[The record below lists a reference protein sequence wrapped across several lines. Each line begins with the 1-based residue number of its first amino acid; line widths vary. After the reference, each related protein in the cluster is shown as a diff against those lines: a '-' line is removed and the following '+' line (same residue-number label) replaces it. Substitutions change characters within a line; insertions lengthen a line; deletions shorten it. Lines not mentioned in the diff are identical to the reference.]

1 MLIFCKLKF
10 TKFTKIGNIVEINK
24 KIGQKIKVFRK
35 KLGLQANKLSE
46 LLNISPSYLNLI
58 ESGKRNI
65 DGDLLLRVCQ
75 ELRIELSDITSD
87 KEINLNNA
95 KIAISKFSKN
105 KNIKNLDLKIGPK
118 IKAFR
123 RQLGLQANKFA
134 EQLKIS
140 PSYLN
145 LIESGKR
152 NIDGNLLIKISQ
164 ELRVELSDLTS
175 KEDVNLENDITEL
188 LDDQLFEGL
197 DILGPEVK
205 DLVNTNPKIAK
216 ALIKLGDNFKQK
228 DHEIVNKVENI
239 SGKIIDSRKAAF
251 PGEVISDFLQ
261 ENKNFFPKLENFAN
275 NIFEKVKQNNR
286 TRYIALCEFLNSE
299 YGIIVKDIIPEEG
312 KPFSKIYKTKEKE
325 LFLSDYLSI
334 ETKKLHAAAQIAQEG
349 ASKEIDEY
357 LSTFSFPSQEAK
369 KLTRV
374 ALLNYCGAAILMP
387 YKLFHKECKEL
398 KYDLELLQNTFA
410 TSFEQV
416 AHRVT
421 CLQDPDLPGIPFHF
435 LRVDVAG
442 NISKRF
448 SLSGIEIPRYGGAC
462 PRWNVYS
469 AFSRPGVIQ
478 AAVSKMTNGEKYV
491 CIARTVEKGVG
502 RYGQKKSMLSIGLGC
517 EAKYAKD
524 FVYTENLD
532 LNDKKSELPIGVSC
546 RTCDRLDCSQRAFPP
561 LHKKFDIDINS
572 RGVSVYVSE

>member
-1 MLIFCKLKF
+1 MKFNVKTGEKLR
-10 TKFTKIGNIVEINK
+10 
-24 KIGQKIKVFRK
+24 VFRK
-35 KLGLQANKLSE
+35 KLGLQAKKLAE
-46 LLNISPSYLNLI
+46 QLNISPSYLNLI
-58 ESGKRNI
+58 ESGKRSI
-65 DGDLLLRVCQ
+65 DGELLVKICQ
-75 ELRIELSDITSD
+75 ELRIELSDLKDDS
-87 KEINLNNA
+87 EINLNNS
-95 KIAISKFSKN
+95 KLAISKFSKN
-105 KNIKNLDLKIGPK
+105 KNLKKLDLKIGPK

-134 EQLKIS
+134 EQLNIS

-145 LIESGKR
+145 LIESSKR
-152 NIDGNLLIKISQ
+152 KIDGDLLIKISK
-164 ELRVELSDLTS
+164 ELRVDLSDLTS
-175 KEDVNLENDITEL
+175 KSDLNLENDISDL
-188 LDDQLFEGL
+188 LDDQLFDDL

-205 DLVNTNPKIAK
+205 DLVNSNPKIAK
-216 ALIKLGDNFKQK
+216 ALIKLGDNFRQK

-239 SGKIIDSRKAAF
+239 SGKIIDSRKTSF

-261 ENKNFFPKLENFAN
+261 ENKNYFPKLEEFAN
-275 NIFEKVKQNNR
+275 EIFNKVQKNNR
-286 TRYIALCEFLNSE
+286 TRYIALCEFLNQE
-299 YGIIVKDIIPEEG
+299 YSITVKDIIPEET
-312 KPFSKIYKTKEKE
+312 KPFSKVFNKKTKE
-325 LFLSDYLSI
+325 LLLSDYNSL

-349 ASKEIDEY
+349 AKDIIDEY
-357 LSTFSFPSQEAK
+357 LSNFKFPSDESK
-369 KLTRV
+369 RLTQI

-387 YKLFHKECKEL
+387 YKLFHNECKKL
-398 KYDLELLQNTFA
+398 KYDLQLLQNTFA

-421 CLQDPDLPGIPFHF
+421 CLQDPKLPGIPFHF
-435 LRVDVAG
+435 LRVDMAG

-469 AFSRPGVIQ
+469 AFTRPGVIQ

-502 RYGQKKSMLSIGLGC
+502 RYGQSKSILSIGLGC
-517 EAKYAKD
+517 EAKYAKE

-532 LNDKKSELPIGVSC
+532 ISDKKTEIPIGVSC

-561 LHKKFDIDINS
+561 LHKKFDVDINT
-572 RGVSVYVSE
+572 RGVSVYVNDNN

>member
-1 MLIFCKLKF
+1 MSKLD
-10 TKFTKIGNIVEINK
+10 
-24 KIGQKIKVFRK
+24 
-35 KLGLQANKLSE
+35 S
-46 LLNISPSYLNLI
+46 
-58 ESGKRNI
+58 
-65 DGDLLLRVCQ
+65 
-75 ELRIELSDITSD
+75 
-87 KEINLNNA
+87 
-95 KIAISKFSKN
+95 
-105 KNIKNLDLKIGPK
+105 KIGPK

-123 RQLGLQANKFA
+123 RQMGMQANKLA
-134 EQLKIS
+134 EELGIS

-145 LIESGKR
+145 LIEKGKR
-152 NIDGNLLIKISQ
+152 KIDGDLLIHVCDK
-164 ELRVELSDLTS
+164 LRIELSDLTS
-175 KEDVNLENDITEL
+175 KTDLNLENNISEL
-188 LDDQLFEGL
+188 LSDDLFEDL

-205 DLVNTNPKIAK
+205 DLVSTNPKIAK

-275 NIFEKVKQNNR
+275 IIFEKVKQNNR
-286 TRYIALCEFLNSE
+286 TRYIALCNFLKDE
-299 YGIIVKDIIPEEG
+299 YGITVKDVIPEEG
-312 KPFSKIYKTKEKE
+312 KPFSKIYKAKEKE

-334 ETKKLHAAAQIAQEG
+334 ETKKLHAAAQISLEG

-357 LSTFSFPSQEAK
+357 LSTFNFPSDEAK

-421 CLQDPDLPGIPFHF
+421 CLQDPKLPGIPFHF

-491 CIARTVEKGVG
+491 CIAKTVAKGIG
-502 RYGQKKSMLSIGLGC
+502 RYGQKKSILSIGLGC
-517 EAKYAKD
+517 EAKFAKD

-561 LHKKFDIDINS
+561 LHKKFDVDINS

>member
-1 MLIFCKLKF
+1 MSQVDL
-10 TKFTKIGNIVEINK
+10 KIGP
-24 KIGQKIKVFRK
+24 KIKSFRRQ
-35 KLGLQANKLSE
+35 LGLQANRLAE
-46 LLNISPSYLNLI
+46 QLGISASYLNLI
-58 ESGKRNI
+58 ESGKRKI
-65 DGDLLLRVCQ
+65 DGDLLLKVC
-75 ELRIELSDITSD
+75 EE
-87 KEINLNNA
+87 
-95 KIAISKFSKN
+95 
-105 KNIKNLDLKIGPK
+105 LKI
-118 IKAFR
+118 
-123 RQLGLQANKFA
+123 
-134 EQLKIS
+134 
-140 PSYLN
+140 
-145 LIESGKR
+145 
-152 NIDGNLLIKISQ
+152 D
-164 ELRVELSDLTS
+164 LSDLTNKS
-175 KEDVNLENDITEL
+175 DLNLVNDISEL
-188 LDDQLFEGL
+188 LDDQLFEDL

-228 DHEIVNKVENI
+228 DHEIINKVENL
-239 SGKIIDSRKAAF
+239 SGKIIDSRKTAF

-261 ENKNFFPKLENFAN
+261 EKKNYFPKLEEFAN
-275 NIFEKVKQNNR
+275 NVFEKVQKNNR
-286 TRYIALCEFLNSE
+286 TRYVALCEFLKTE
-299 YGIIVKDIIPEEG
+299 YSITVKDVIPDEG
-312 KPFSKIYKTKEKE
+312 KPFSKIFYKNKKE
-325 LFLSDYLSI
+325 LLLSDYNSL

-349 ASKEIDEY
+349 AMKEINDY
-357 LSTFSFPSQEAK
+357 LSEFKFPTEESK
-369 KLTRV
+369 RLTQI

-387 YKLFHKECKEL
+387 YKLFHSECKKL

-421 CLQDPDLPGIPFHF
+421 SLQDPKLPGIPFHF

-524 FVYTENLD
+524 FVYTENLS
-532 LNDKKSELPIGVSC
+532 LSDKKTEIPIGVSC

-561 LHKKFDIDINS
+561 LHKKFDVDVNA
-572 RGVSVYVSE
+572 RGVSVYVSD

>member
-1 MLIFCKLKF
+1 MSENTDIIIGR
-10 TKFTKIGNIVEINK
+10 KIRD
-24 KIGQKIKVFRK
+24 FRR
-35 KLGLQANKLSE
+35 KLGLQAKKLSE
-46 LLNISPSYLNLI
+46 LLSISPTYLNLI
-58 ESGKRNI
+58 ESGKRRI
-65 DGDLLLRVCQ
+65 DGELLLKVCN
-75 ELRIELSDITSD
+75 ELRIEMSDLIDD
-87 KEINLNNA
+87 KLVDLENS
-95 KIAISKFSKN
+95 KKAI
-105 KNIKNLDLKIGPK
+105 IKNSNVADLKKTNLKIGPK

-123 RQLGLQANKFA
+123 RQLGIQANKLS
-134 EQLKIS
+134 EQIGIS
-140 PSYLN
+140 ASYLN

-152 NIDGNLLIKISQ
+152 NVDSNLIIKICS
-164 ELRVELSDLTS
+164 ELRINVSDLTS
-175 KEDVNLENDITEL
+175 KSDLNLENDISEL
-188 LDDQLFEGL
+188 LSDEIFEDL

-205 DLVNTNPKIAK
+205 DLVASNPKMAK

-228 DHEIVNKVENI
+228 DHDIVNKVENI
-239 SGKIIDSRKAAF
+239 SGKIIDSRRAAF
-251 PGEVISDFLQ
+251 PGEVIADFLQ
-261 ENKNFFPKLENFAN
+261 ENKNYFPKLEEFAN
-275 NIFEKVKQNNR
+275 DIFQEVKQNNR
-286 TRYIALCEFLNSE
+286 TRYIALCEFLKRK
-299 YGIIVKDIIPEEG
+299 YGVQVKDVIPEEG
-312 KPFSKIYKTKEKE
+312 KPFSKIYKEKEKV
-325 LFLSDYLSI
+325 LLLSDYISL
-334 ETKKLHAAAQIAQEG
+334 ETKKLYAAAQIAHIG
-349 ASKEIDEY
+349 AKDQINFY
-357 LSTFSFPSQEAK
+357 LSNFKFPSNEAK
-369 KLTRV
+369 ELSRI

-387 YKLFHKECKEL
+387 YELFHKECKNL

-421 CLQDPDLPGIPFHF
+421 CLQDPKLPGIPFHF

-442 NISKRF
+442 NISKRL

-478 AAVSKMTNGEKYV
+478 AAVSKMSNGEKYV

-524 FVYTENLD
+524 FIYTENLD

-561 LHKKFDIDINS
+561 LHKKFDVDVNA
-572 RGVSVYVSE
+572 RGVSVYVSD

>member
-1 MLIFCKLKF
+1 MVNFDKELGL
-10 TKFTKIGNIVEINK
+10 
-24 KIGQKIKVFRK
+24 KIKNYRR
-35 KLGLQANKLSE
+35 KLGLQAKKLAQQI
-46 LLNISPSYLNLI
+46 NISPSYLNLI
-58 ESGKRNI
+58 ESGKRKI
-65 DGDLLLRVCQ
+65 DGDLLLKISQ
-75 ELRIELSDITSD
+75 ELRIDFSDLSLNEEIDINNSKKAIANFKSNQKISD
-87 KEINLNNA
+87 FN
-95 KIAISKFSKN
+95 
-105 KNIKNLDLKIGPK
+105 LKIGPK

-123 RQLGLQANKFA
+123 RQLGIQANKLA
-134 EQLKIS
+134 EELGIS
-140 PSYLN
+140 ASYLN

-152 NIDGNLLIKISQ
+152 RIDGNLVIRVCKELKINL
-164 ELRVELSDLTS
+164 EDLTS
-175 KEDVNLENDITEL
+175 KADLNLENNISEL
-188 LDDQLFEGL
+188 LSDEIFEDL

-205 DLVNTNPKIAK
+205 DLVNSNPKIAK
-216 ALIKLGDNFKQK
+216 ALVKLGDNFKQK
-228 DHEIVNKVENI
+228 DIEIVNKVENI

-251 PGEVISDFLQ
+251 PGEVVSDFLQ
-261 ENKNFFPKLENFAN
+261 DNKNFFPKLEDFAN
-275 NIFEKVKQNNR
+275 LIFEKIKQNNR
-286 TRYIALCEFLNSE
+286 TRYVALCGFLKSE
-299 YGIIVKDIIPEEG
+299 YNIRVIDIIPEES
-312 KPFSKIYKTKEKE
+312 KPFSKIYDSKKKE
-325 LFLSDYLSI
+325 LLLSDYISL
-334 ETKKLHAAAQIAQEG
+334 ETKKLHAAAQIAQVG
-349 ASKEIDEY
+349 AAREIEDY
-357 LSTFSFPSQEAK
+357 LSSFKFPTEESK

-421 CLQDPDLPGIPFHF
+421 CLQDPELPGIPFHL
-435 LRVDVAG
+435 LRVDIAG

-491 CIARTVEKGVG
+491 CIAKTVEKGVG

-517 EAKYAKD
+517 EAKYAKE
-524 FVYTENLD
+524 FVYTENLN
-532 LNDKKSELPIGVSC
+532 LNDKKTEIPIGVSC

-561 LHKKFDIDINS
+561 LHKKFDVDINS
-572 RGVSVYVSE
+572 RGISVYVTDK

>member
-1 MLIFCKLKF
+1 MEINR
-10 TKFTKIGNIVEINK
+10 KIGE
-24 KIGQKIKVFRK
+24 KIKVFRK
-35 KLGLQANKLSE
+35 KLGLQANKLAEQLS
-46 LLNISPSYLNLI
+46 ISASYLNLI

-65 DGDLLLRVCQ
+65 DADLLLKICQ
-75 ELRIELSDITSD
+75 ELRIELSDLKSEKDIDIRNS
-87 KEINLNNA
+87 
-95 KIAISKFSKN
+95 KIAITKFSSKN
-105 KNIKNLDLKIGPK
+105 NFNVSDLKIGPK

-123 RQLGLQANKFA
+123 RQLGLQANTFA
-134 EQLKIS
+134 QQINIS

-145 LIESGKR
+145 LIEGGKR
-152 NIDGNLLIKISQ
+152 KIDGDLLIKISK

-175 KEDVNLENDITEL
+175 KSDINLENNISEL
-188 LDDQLFEGL
+188 LDDQLFEDL

-205 DLVNTNPKIAK
+205 DLVNTNPKIAR
-216 ALIKLGDNFKQK
+216 ALIKLGDNFRQK
-228 DHEIVNKVENI
+228 DHEIVSKVENI
-239 SGKIIDSRKAAF
+239 SGKIIDSRKTSF

-261 ENKNFFPKLENFAN
+261 ENKNYFPKLEEFAN
-275 NIFEKVKQNNR
+275 FIFEKVQKNNR
-286 TRYIALCEFLNSE
+286 TRYIALCDFLKKE
-299 YGIIVKDIIPEEG
+299 YSITVKDIIPEEK
-312 KPFSKIYKTKEKE
+312 KPFSKIFNKQKKE
-325 LFLSDYLSI
+325 LLLSDYNSL

-349 ASKEIDEY
+349 ALNIIDNY
-357 LSTFSFPSQEAK
+357 LSKFNFPSSESK
-369 KLTRV
+369 RLTQI

-387 YKLFHKECKEL
+387 YKLFHSECKKL
-398 KYDLELLQNTFA
+398 KYDLQLLQNTFA

-421 CLQDPDLPGIPFHF
+421 CLQDPKLPGIPFHM
-435 LRVDVAG
+435 LRTDIAG

-469 AFSRPGVIQ
+469 AFTRPGVIQ

-502 RYGQKKSMLSIGLGC
+502 RYGQSKSILSIGLGC
-517 EAKYAKD
+517 EAKYAKE

-532 LNDKKSELPIGVSC
+532 ISDKKTEIPIGVSC

-561 LHKKFDIDINS
+561 LHKKFDVDINT
-572 RGVSVYVSE
+572 RGVSVYVNDNN

>member
-1 MLIFCKLKF
+1 MSQLD
-10 TKFTKIGNIVEINK
+10 TKIGK
-24 KIGQKIKVFRK
+24 KIKTFRN
-35 KLGLQANKLSE
+35 KLGLQAKKLAE
-46 LLNISPSYLNLI
+46 QIGISPSYLNLI
-58 ESGKRNI
+58 ESGKRKI
-65 DGDLLLRVCQ
+65 DGDLLLKISQ
-75 ELRIELSDITSD
+75 ELRIEFNDILED
-87 KEINLNNA
+87 KVDLNNSRKAIASFYRANNKNEIN
-95 KIAISKFSKN
+95 
-105 KNIKNLDLKIGPK
+105 LKIGPK

-123 RQLGLQANKFA
+123 RQLGIQANVLA
-134 EQLKIS
+134 GQIGIS

-152 NIDGNLLIKISQ
+152 KIDGDLIIKVCEELKIN
-164 ELRVELSDLTS
+164 LSDLTS
-175 KEDVNLENDITEL
+175 RSDLNLENNISEL
-188 LDDQLFEGL
+188 LGDELFEDL

-228 DHEIVNKVENI
+228 DHDIVNKVENL
-239 SGKIIDSRKAAF
+239 SGKIIDSRKASF
-251 PGEVISDFLQ
+251 PGEVVSDFLQ

-275 NIFEKVKQNNR
+275 SVFEKVKQNNR
-286 TRYIALCEFLNSE
+286 TRYIALCDFLKSE
-299 YGIIVKDIIPEEG
+299 YGIKVTDIIPEEN
-312 KPFSKIYKTKEKE
+312 KPFSKIFKIDTKE
-325 LFLSDYLSI
+325 LFLSDYISL

-349 ASKEIDEY
+349 ASDHIEAY
-357 LSTFSFPSQEAK
+357 LSTFTFPSNESK

-387 YKLFHKECKEL
+387 YKLFHQECRDL

-421 CLQDPDLPGIPFHF
+421 CLQDPKLPGIPFHF

-491 CIARTVEKGVG
+491 CIAKTVEKGVG

-517 EAKYAKD
+517 EAKYAKE

-532 LNDKKSELPIGVSC
+532 LTDKKSELPIGVSC

-561 LHKKFDIDINS
+561 LHKKFDVDINS
-572 RGVSVYVSE
+572 RGVSVYVND

>member
-1 MLIFCKLKF
+1 MQIN
-10 TKFTKIGNIVEINK
+10 TQIGENIRK
-24 KIGQKIKVFRK
+24 FRK
-35 KLGLQANKLSE
+35 QLGLQANKLAEQLS
-46 LLNISPSYLNLI
+46 ISPSFLNLI

-65 DGDLLLRVCQ
+65 DADLLLKICE
-75 ELRIELSDITSD
+75 ELRIELSDLKTD
-87 KEINLNNA
+87 KIIDLNNS
-95 KIAISKFSKN
+95 KNAISNFSKG
-105 KNIKNLDLKIGPK
+105 KNLKKLDLKIGPK

-134 EQLKIS
+134 EQLGIS
-140 PSYLN
+140 PTYLN
-145 LIESGKR
+145 LIEGGKR
-152 NIDGNLLIKISQ
+152 KIDGDLLIKISK

-175 KEDVNLENDITEL
+175 KSDINLENDISEL
-188 LDDQLFEGL
+188 LDDQLFEDL

-205 DLVNTNPKIAK
+205 DLVSTNPKIAR

-239 SGKIIDSRKAAF
+239 SGKIIDSRKASF

-261 ENKNFFPKLENFAN
+261 ENKNYFPKLEDFAN
-275 NIFEKVKQNNR
+275 NIFDKVQKNNR
-286 TRYIALCEFLNSE
+286 TRYIALCDYLKKE
-299 YGIIVKDIIPEEG
+299 YSITVKDVIPEEE
-312 KPFSKIYKTKEKE
+312 KPFSKIFNKAKKE
-325 LFLSDYLSI
+325 LLLSDYNSL

-349 ASKEIDEY
+349 AINIITDY
-357 LSTFSFPSQEAK
+357 LSNFNFPSDESK
-369 KLTRV
+369 RLTQV

-387 YKLFHKECKEL
+387 YKLFHNECKKL

-421 CLQDPDLPGIPFHF
+421 CLQDPKLPGIPFHM
-435 LRVDVAG
+435 LRTDIAG

-469 AFSRPGVIQ
+469 AFTRPGVIQ

-502 RYGQKKSMLSIGLGC
+502 RYGQSKSILSIGLGC
-517 EAKYAKD
+517 EAKYAKE

-532 LNDKKSELPIGVSC
+532 ITDKKTEIPIGVSC

-561 LHKKFDIDINS
+561 LHKKFDVDINT
-572 RGVSVYVSE
+572 RGVSVYVNDNN

>member
-1 MLIFCKLKF
+1 M
-10 TKFTKIGNIVEINK
+10 EINT

-35 KLGLQANKLSE
+35 KLGLQANKLAEQLS
-46 LLNISPSYLNLI
+46 ISASYLNLI

-65 DGDLLLRVCQ
+65 DADLLLKICQ
-75 ELRIELSDITSD
+75 ELRIELSDLKSEKDLDIRNS
-87 KEINLNNA
+87 
-95 KIAISKFSKN
+95 KIAITKFSSKN
-105 KNIKNLDLKIGPK
+105 NLNVSDLKIGPK

-123 RQLGLQANKFA
+123 RQLGLQANTFA
-134 EQLKIS
+134 QQINIS

-145 LIESGKR
+145 LIEAGKR
-152 NIDGNLLIKISQ
+152 KIDGNLLIKISK

-175 KEDVNLENDITEL
+175 KSDINLENNISEL
-188 LDDQLFEGL
+188 LDDQLFEDL

-205 DLVNTNPKIAK
+205 DLVNTNPKIAR
-216 ALIKLGDNFKQK
+216 ALIKLGDNFRQK
-228 DHEIVNKVENI
+228 DHEIVSKVENI
-239 SGKIIDSRKAAF
+239 SGKIIDSRKTSF

-261 ENKNFFPKLENFAN
+261 ENKNYFPKLEEFAN
-275 NIFEKVKQNNR
+275 FIFEKVQKNNR
-286 TRYIALCEFLNSE
+286 TRYIALCDFLKKE
-299 YGIIVKDIIPEEG
+299 YSITVKDIIPEEK
-312 KPFSKIYKTKEKE
+312 KPFSKIFNKQKKE
-325 LFLSDYLSI
+325 LLLSDYNSL

-349 ASKEIDEY
+349 ALNIIDNY
-357 LSTFSFPSQEAK
+357 LSKFNFPSSESK
-369 KLTRV
+369 RLTQI

-387 YKLFHKECKEL
+387 YKLFHSECKKL
-398 KYDLELLQNTFA
+398 KYDLQLLQNTFA

-421 CLQDPDLPGIPFHF
+421 CLQDPKLPGIPFHM
-435 LRVDVAG
+435 LRTDIAG

-469 AFSRPGVIQ
+469 AFTRPGVIQ

-502 RYGQKKSMLSIGLGC
+502 RYGQSKSILSIGLGC
-517 EAKYAKD
+517 EAKYAKE

-532 LNDKKSELPIGVSC
+532 ISDKKTEIPIGVSC

-561 LHKKFDIDINS
+561 LHKKFDVDINT
-572 RGVSVYVSE
+572 RGVSVYVNDNN

>member
-1 MLIFCKLKF
+1 MQIN
-10 TKFTKIGNIVEINK
+10 TQIGENIRK
-24 KIGQKIKVFRK
+24 FRK
-35 KLGLQANKLSE
+35 KLGLQANKLAEQLS
-46 LLNISPSYLNLI
+46 ISPSFLNLI

-65 DGDLLLRVCQ
+65 DADLLLKICE
-75 ELRIELSDITSD
+75 ELRIELSDLKSD
-87 KEINLNNA
+87 KIIDINNSKNA
-95 KIAISKFSKN
+95 ILKFSKG
-105 KNIKNLDLKIGPK
+105 KNIKKLDLKIGPK

-134 EQLKIS
+134 EQLGIS
-140 PSYLN
+140 PTYLN
-145 LIESGKR
+145 LIEGGKR
-152 NIDGNLLIKISQ
+152 KIDGDLLIKISK

-175 KEDVNLENDITEL
+175 KSDINLENDISEL
-188 LDDQLFEGL
+188 LDDQLFEDL

-205 DLVNTNPKIAK
+205 DLVSTNPKIAR

-239 SGKIIDSRKAAF
+239 SGKIIDSRKASF

-261 ENKNFFPKLENFAN
+261 ENKNYFPKLEDFAN
-275 NIFEKVKQNNR
+275 NIFEKIQKNNR
-286 TRYIALCEFLNSE
+286 TRYIALCDYLKKE
-299 YGIIVKDIIPEEG
+299 YSITVKDVIPEEE
-312 KPFSKIYKTKEKE
+312 KPFSKIFNKAKKE
-325 LFLSDYLSI
+325 LLLSDYNSL
-334 ETKKLHAAAQIAQEG
+334 ETKKLYAAAQIAQEG
-349 ASKEIDEY
+349 AINIITDY
-357 LSTFSFPSQEAK
+357 LSKFNFPSEESK
-369 KLTRV
+369 RLTQV

-387 YKLFHKECKEL
+387 YKLFHNECKKL
-398 KYDLELLQNTFA
+398 KYDLQLLQNTFA

-421 CLQDPDLPGIPFHF
+421 CLQDPKLPGIPFHM
-435 LRVDVAG
+435 LRTDIAG

-469 AFSRPGVIQ
+469 AFTRPGVIQ

-502 RYGQKKSMLSIGLGC
+502 RYGQSKSILSIGLGC
-517 EAKYAKD
+517 EAKYAKE

-532 LNDKKSELPIGVSC
+532 ISDKKTEIPIGVSC

-561 LHKKFDIDINS
+561 LHKKFDVDINT
-572 RGVSVYVSE
+572 RGVSVYVNDNN

>member
-1 MLIFCKLKF
+1 M
-10 TKFTKIGNIVEINK
+10 EINK

-65 DGDLLLRVCQ
+65 DGDLLIRVCQ

-95 KIAISKFSKN
+95 KIAISKFSKS

-175 KEDVNLENDITEL
+175 KEDVNLENDISEL

-275 NIFEKVKQNNR
+275 KIFEKVKQNNR

-299 YGIIVKDIIPEEG
+299 YGITVKDIIPEEG
-312 KPFSKIYKTKEKE
+312 KPFSKIYKANEKE

-334 ETKKLHAAAQIAQEG
+334 ETKKLHAAAQISQEG

-357 LSTFSFPSQEAK
+357 LSTFSFPSEEAK

-421 CLQDPDLPGIPFHF
+421 CLQDPGLPGIPFHF

-517 EAKYAKD
+517 EAKYAKE